1 MNVQLSNVNSRRI
14 TRRRDVTTLLTS
26 LSNSPDELS
35 VDTLFKIAVIKT
47 YIYIYIYIYPEQIV
61 KLVK

>member
-35 VDTLFKIAVIKT
+35 ETRLH
-47 YIYIYIYIYPEQIV
+47 IV
-61 KLVK
+61 

>member
-1 MNVQLSNVNSRRI
+1 MSVKLNNVNSRRI

-35 VDTLFKIAVIKT
+35 ETR
-47 YIYIYIYIYPEQIV
+47 
-61 KLVK
+61 